1 MENPPDK
8 KQTGDVAC
16 EVGKAIISAIPA
28 VGGPL
33 QVLFENI
40 FRDPLEKRRQ
50 AWLEQLAGVVTE
62 LQEKI
67 EGFTP
72 EKLAENESFITVALQ
87 ASQIAVRNHQE
98 EKLSALRNAV
108 LNSALPNPPEE
119 DQQIIFLRLIDQLTP
134 WHLRVL
140 ALLNNPEKW
149 MQLQNI
155 ANPGWGMGGV
165 STVIEHCLPALRGK
179 REIYDQIVR
188 ELQTEGLISQGQFL
202 HITMTGNG
210 MLQSRTS
217 DLGQQFLR
225 FITELN

>member
-8 KQTGDVAC
+8 KQTGDVAR

-28 VGGPL
+28 AGGPL

-40 FRDPLEKRRQ
+40 FTAPLEKRRQ

-62 LQEKI
+62 LQEKT

-225 FITELN
+225 FITEPN